1 MALGERL
8 YHTYL
13 IHFILLQ
20 YHSLS
25 QQDLFLLP
33 AANLISLQIA
43 AIRFAAPICFSSF
56 RTLFSEN
63 VLTIKMPRAMMQLAK
78 MQMEQFLSWPSFT
91 CSGETGKMRGGGTPV
106 CRGSADMGWC
116 MGGVCYCPGGVCCLW
131 WTGEHFNCNDKIS
144 FISMVCTCTELKLI
158 WSNTVSC
165 RAQNRSISVCS

>member
-91 CSGETGKMRGGGTPV
+91 CSGETGKMRGGGNSCVPGLGRHGMMYGRSLLLS
-106 CRGSADMGWC
+106 RG
-116 MGGVCYCPGGVCCLW
+116 CLLFVMDRGTLQLQW
-131 WTGEHFNCNDKIS
+131 QD
-144 FISMVCTCTELKLI
+144 FIYFYGMHLHRVETNLVKHSEL
-158 WSNTVSC
+158 SG
-165 RAQNRSISVCS
+165 AE